1 MTKDE
6 LLAKLERDNAQ
17 FEALLDEVGPARMEQ
32 PGVAGEWSMKDVVA
46 HLTAWRRRTVARLE
60 AALRGDN
67 DLPALWPAHLQTDDD
82 INAWM
87 HERDKN
93 LTVAEVRAQSRQV
106 FEQMVAALRALPEDV
121 LQEAGRFPWMEGYAL
136 IDADFFGHFH
146 DEHEADMRAWL
157 AGQEGSTA

>member
-6 LLAKLERDNAQ
+6 LLAKLERENEQ
-17 FEALLDEVGPARMEQ
+17 FEALLDEVGAARMEQ

-46 HLTAWRRRTVARLE
+46 HLTGWRRRTVARLE
-60 AALRGDN
+60 AARRGED
-67 DLPALWPAHLQTDDD
+67 PPPPFWPAHLHGDDE

-93 LTVAEVRAQSRQV
+93 LTVADVRAQSRQV
-106 FEQMVAALRALPEDV
+106 FEQLATAVAALPEAELRDPN
-121 LQEAGRFPWMEGYAL
+121 RFPWLEGEAL
-136 IDADFFGHFH
+136 IGADLFGHFH